1 MIADA
6 DDADDGTTRRVR
18 RTRVKENNER
28 DASVRGERDEIGAG
42 VRESGEKKR
51 PSRARV
57 WKVLWSARALDD
69 ADVPDA
75 WTTGDGDDGDGEWV
89 EPDAAGER

>member
-1 MIADA
+1 
-6 DDADDGTTRRVR
+6 
-18 RTRVKENNER
+18 VKENNEC
-28 DASVRGERDEIGAG
+28 DACVRGERNEIGAG

-51 PSRARV
+51 TTTRARV
-57 WKVLWSARALDD
+57 SKVLWSARALDD

-75 WTTGDGDDGDGEWV
+75 WTTRDGDDDGEWV